1 MASLRLP
8 VSSPDGNDQMTAA
21 PVVVPGTEAAEIEFD
36 LFFRHHSSRLMGQ
49 AYVLAGEAAGA
60 QDLVQESFLRAWQ
73 HWDELRGMDHPEA
86 WIRRVMYN
94 LAVSQWRRSRRLV
107 PIGELEPRSVEQHP
121 DAMAL
126 AAALRTLPRRQAQ
139 ALVLHDAA
147 GLSAIEVAKELSVP
161 EGTVRSWLSRG
172 RAVLAT
178 QLADTEDLEEG
189 AP

>member
-1 MASLRLP
+1 VASLRQP
-8 VSSPDGNDQMTAA
+8 VSSPDDNDQMTVT

-49 AYVLAGEAAGA
+49 AYVLAGEASGA

-107 PIGELEPRSVEQHP
+107 PIGELEPRGAEQHP

-139 ALVLHDAA
+139 AIVLHDAA

-172 RAVLAT
+172 RAVLAA
-178 QLADTEDLEEG
+178 QLADAEDLEEG